1 MENEEQV
8 KENNLLGQAN
18 MEEGQKLASGGN
30 PPESIEEASR
40 PEPAMPPP
48 LDQGGRKSRKAILLA
63 VAAIV
68 VLVGAAVFYFLY
80 LGHPSRQALA
90 SVNGQKITLEQFNNA
105 LAKEGSPLKD
115 IFMENPGQF
124 IEMLIL
130 RTLMVQEAKKEG
142 ISAPVKTFKDKEEAK
157 DAVSPEE
164 SLIRELIKKRSS
176 SPLPIT
182 QEEIKAFYAMYKDQM
197 GGKPLAEVAPFIEQ
211 FLQKAKQQQ
220 EFEKFVK
227 GLRDS
232 AKVEI
237 NQGRLSKIAAKPPES
252 DTAEDFNKALASGKP
267 VLVDFGANSCIPCR
281 QMRPI
286 LKEISKEYSEK
297 TRVLVI
303 DVYKFQDLARQY
315 QVQLIPTLVF
325 FDSKGKEVF
334 RHLGAWE
341 KESIVAK
348 LKEIGMGT

>member
-1 MENEEQV
+1 MENEDQV
-8 KENNLLGQAN
+8 KENNLSEQIN
-18 MEEGQKLASGGN
+18 VEEGPQLASEGN
-30 PPESIEEASR
+30 PPEPIGEASR
-40 PEPAMPPP
+40 PEPVMQP
-48 LDQGGRKSRKAILLA
+48 LADQGGRKSRKVILLA

-68 VLVGAAVFYFLY
+68 VLAGAAAFYFLY

-90 SVNGQKITLEQFNNA
+90 SVNGQKITLEQFNKE
-105 LAKEGSPLKD
+105 LAKVDNPLREMFREEPSQFLEG
-115 IFMENPGQF
+115 MV
-124 IEMLIL
+124 L
-130 RTLMVQEAKKEG
+130 RTLMLQEAKKQG
-142 ISAPVKTFKDKEEAK
+142 LSVPAKTYKDKEAAK
-157 DAVSPEE
+157 DAVSPED
-164 SLIRELIKKRSS
+164 SLIAELIKQRFSA
-176 SPLPIT
+176 PLTIT
-182 QEEIKAFYAMYKDQM
+182 QDEIKAFYAMYKDRM
-197 GGKPLAEVAPFIEQ
+197 DGKPLAQMAPVIEQ
-211 FLQKAKQQQ
+211 ILQEAKQRQ

-237 NQGRLSKIAAKPPES
+237 KQDRLKKIAAKPPES
-252 DTAEDFNKALASGKP
+252 DSAEDFKKALAGGKP
-267 VLVDFGANSCIPCR
+267 VLVDFGANSCVPCR

-286 LKEISKEYSEK
+286 LKEVSKEYSEK
-297 TRVLVI
+297 AKVLVI

-348 LKEIGMGT
+348 LKEIGMGA